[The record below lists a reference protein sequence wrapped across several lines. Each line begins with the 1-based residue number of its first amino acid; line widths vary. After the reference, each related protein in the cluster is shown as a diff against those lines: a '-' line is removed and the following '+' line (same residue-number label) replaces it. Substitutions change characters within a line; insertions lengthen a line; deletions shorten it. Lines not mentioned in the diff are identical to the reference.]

1 MTYNAKYT
9 IEEKIQMVTEQKD
22 SGLTAKLWCA
32 KNNVTYGSF
41 KNFSQDIKHYNEVKN
56 PRSKSS
62 KQHQTSNSVTWISSP
77 VAPLPDAENNNA
89 KHPQNTMDSNVHY
102 MIEIGIFK
110 IHIPETIRAESLKT
124 LVDVL
129 SRCS

>member
-9 IEEKIQMVTEQKD
+9 IEEKIQMVTEQKN

-32 KNNVTYGSF
+32 KNNITHGSF
-41 KNFSQDIKHYNEVKN
+41 KNFSQDIKRYNEVKN
-56 PRSKSS
+56 PQTKCS
-62 KQHQTSNSVTWISSP
+62 KQHKTSKSVTWISSP
-77 VAPLPDAENNNA
+77 VTPAPAAEDNDS
-89 KHPQNTMDSNVHY
+89 KHSQNTMDSNVHY
-102 MIEIGIFK
+102 MIEIGFFK

>member
-22 SGLTAKLWCA
+22 SGLTAKLWCT

-41 KNFSQDIKHYNEVKN
+41 KNFSQDIKHYNEVK
-56 PRSKSS
+56 SLQTKSS
-62 KQHQTSNSVTWISSP
+62 KQDKTSNSVTWISSP
-77 VAPLPDAENNNA
+77 VTPPSEAENDNTN
-89 KHPQNTMDSNVHY
+89 HPQNTPDSNVHY
-102 MIEIGIFK
+102 MIEIGFFK

>member
-22 SGLTAKLWCA
+22 SGLTAKSWCA

-41 KNFSQDIKHYNEVKN
+41 KNFSQDIKHYNELKS
-56 PRSKSS
+56 PETKSS
-62 KQHQTSNSVTWISSP
+62 KQHITSNSVTWISSP
-77 VAPLPDAENNNA
+77 VTPASVAEDNDS
-89 KHPQNTMDSNVHY
+89 KYPQNTMDSNVHY
-102 MIEIGIFK
+102 MIEIGFFK

-124 LVDVL
+124 LVEVL